1 MRKTLVTALALLSCV
16 SMLACGGS
24 KASDTE
30 KPTDTKIPGMTD
42 VKKTPA
48 KEAFAI
54 PDYVASYKA
63 PTSGSTE
70 TFDMVL
76 EVEGDYYKLPCPV
89 SEFLKNDFTLLDT
102 YQDVVVSAQTSAKIR
117 FRLGNESIE
126 AKVFNY
132 ATYDTV
138 VQNCFVTEFYADSFM
153 NSAKLSI
160 LGKIEV
166 GDSVSE
172 VEEVLEGQE
181 YSKEITHENTDYS
194 STVYTLQKVNGGA
207 GVQYFYIS
215 ADEEGFV
222 TTVKAV
228 QEVMTWDGTGEAT
241 DKKASSTVVTVP
253 ESSIYSFHVSVNGE
267 TIHVPVAFAD
277 LANNGWNFVEDGVG
291 DEMLEAAGESSSER
305 VKKGEIEILVALTN
319 TTSGKQKKSDCV
331 VTGITL
337 GKYNSIAYYDWD
349 TFDGEIALPQGLLL
363 MKAKRS
369 DVLAAYGVPSD
380 EAITEELYIMKYSL
394 HDGRI
399 VELWLDSETEELK
412 HIQMTN
418 KKKD

>member
-1 MRKTLVTALALLSCV
+1 M
-16 SMLACGGS
+16 
-24 KASDTE
+24 
-30 KPTDTKIPGMTD
+30 
-42 VKKTPA
+42 
-48 KEAFAI
+48 
-54 PDYVASYKA
+54 
-63 PTSGSTE
+63 
-70 TFDMVL
+70 
-76 EVEGDYYKLPCPV
+76 PCPV

-102 YQDVVVSAQTSAKIR
+102 YQDMVIPTQTSAKIR

-126 AKVFNY
+126 VKVFNY

-166 GDSVSE
+166 GDSASE
-172 VEEVLEGQE
+172 VEAALEGQE
-181 YSKEITHENTDYS
+181 YSKETVHENTDYS
-194 STVYTLQKVNGGA
+194 STAYTLQKVNGGA

-215 ADEEGFV
+215 IDGDGIV

-228 QEVMTWDGTGEAT
+228 QEVMTWEGTGEAT
-241 DKKASSTVVTVP
+241 DKKVSSSVVTVP
-253 ESSIYSFHVSVNGE
+253 ENSIYSFHVNVNGE
-267 TIHVPVAFAD
+267 TIHVPVPFAN
-277 LANNGWNFVEDGVG
+277 LSKNGWNFVKDGVG
-291 DEMLEAAGESSSER
+291 DEMLEAAEESLSER
-305 VKKGEIEILVALTN
+305 VKKGDLEILVALSN
-319 TTSGKQKKSDCV
+319 TTSEKQKKSDCV

-363 MKAKRS
+363 MKSKRA

-380 EAITEELYIMKYSL
+380 EVISEELYILKYSL

-399 VELWLDSETEELK
+399 VELWLDGETEELI
-412 HIQMTN
+412 HIQMMN
-418 KKKD
+418 KKND